1 MHGDRVQSDVV
12 VPRQQRC
19 GGEHLAAASGVSRT
33 STSPLGSVKTVLAKS
48 SAAPRT
54 RRHVSQSQKVETQHL
69 AICGRASH
77 IVRRGFDGSRYY
89 RPYVRRSIIGER
101 RNKRA
106 G

>member
-1 MHGDRVQSDVV
+1 MHGDPVQSEVV

-33 STSPLGSVKTVLAKS
+33 STSPLGNAKAVLAMS

-54 RRHVSQSQKVETQHL
+54 RRHVSQSPQVETQHL
-69 AICGRASH
+69 AICGRASD
-77 IVRRGFDGSRYY
+77 IVRRSYDGARYD
-89 RPYVRRSIIGER
+89 RPDVRRSVLGEC